1 MGFGALISALYP
13 MKCALCATLGDEPVC
28 VQCQQAIDRWP
39 LEVVVEDAH
48 VSRRAAVAH
57 YHGRAAQAV
66 QRLKYE
72 RVTSHARWMSEQ
84 MADLAQQTGI
94 DQVDAVVPV
103 PIHRLRRNWRG
114 FNQAELLAEALPSV
128 RLDIL
133 KRVRATRPQVGL
145 STDDRLR
152 NLEGAFEASVT
163 ANGLSILL
171 LDDVTTSGGTAK
183 ECAKTLRAAGAIEVF
198 LLTFASGDDQPKKNA
213 DTL

>member
-1 MGFGALISALYP
+1 MGLSALLSAMYP
-13 MKCALCATLGDEPVC
+13 MKCALCATLGDDPVC
-28 VQCQQAIDRWP
+28 IQCQQSMERWP
-39 LEVVVEDAH
+39 LDVVVEDAL

-84 MADLAQQTGI
+84 MAELAQQTGL
-94 DQVDAVVPV
+94 DQVDVVVPV

-128 RLDIL
+128 RLDL
-133 KRVRATRPQVGL
+133 LRRVRATRPQVGL

-152 NLEGAFEASVT
+152 NLEGAFEAAEAVR
-163 ANGLSILL
+163 GLSILL

-183 ECAKTLRAAGAIEVF
+183 ECARTLRSAGAVEVF
-198 LLTFASGDDQPKKNA
+198 LLTFASGDDQPKPDA
-213 DTL
+213 